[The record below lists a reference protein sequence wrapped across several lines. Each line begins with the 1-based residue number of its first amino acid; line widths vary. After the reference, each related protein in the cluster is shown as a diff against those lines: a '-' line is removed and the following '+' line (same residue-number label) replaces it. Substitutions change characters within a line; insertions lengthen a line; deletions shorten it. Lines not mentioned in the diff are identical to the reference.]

1 MSWSLIN
8 SLAPPGRGGPGPGP
22 PVPQQQQP
30 GPEDHRAALNSD
42 RLRGGQDMRERTYYS
57 QAPVSYY

>member
-8 SLAPPGRGGPGPGP
+8 SLAPPGRGGGGP
-22 PVPQQQQP
+22 PVPQQQA

-42 RLRGGQDMRERTYYS
+42 RLRPAQDMRERTYYS
-57 QAPVSYY
+57 PQPVITIL